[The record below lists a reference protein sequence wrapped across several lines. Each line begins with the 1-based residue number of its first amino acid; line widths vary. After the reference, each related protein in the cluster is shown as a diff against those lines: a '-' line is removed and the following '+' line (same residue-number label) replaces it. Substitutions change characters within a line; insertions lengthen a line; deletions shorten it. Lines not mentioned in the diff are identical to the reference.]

1 MIFQN
6 FGFNRQIVTAAAAG
20 PTFNYVAGAYAIYDF
35 GNTSSYGGSGA
46 TVYDVSGNSRDATL
60 QNSPTW
66 SSANSG
72 SMEFTKASSQYMTY
86 TGVIGA
92 SVTTMAFVKSKD
104 TPNFSSY
111 SSFPFFRG
119 TNGLIFSLLINEN
132 VNLPFIWNGATGPTA
147 INAIAWTG
155 ISVGVYNAYAFSLSN
170 STQKNYLNGSVLT
183 STNTYSRSDSA
194 SGTIGVANSD
204 FASGTSNYLNGYM
217 LGYLHYNFQLT
228 DAEVAQNVAVFSS
241 RY

>member
-6 FGFNRQIVTAAAAG
+6 FGFNQNYPITAGAVG

-35 GNTSSYGGSGA
+35 GNASSYGGSGA
-46 TVYDVSGNSRDATL
+46 TVYDVSGNGRNATL
-60 QNSPTW
+60 INSPTY

-72 SMEFTKASSQYMTY
+72 SMEFTKTSSQYMTY

-92 SVTTMAFVKSKD
+92 SSTFMAIVKSKD

-111 SSFPFFRG
+111 SGYPIAQF
-119 TNGLIFSLLINEN
+119 TNGLFQMLLVGEN
-132 VNLPFIWNGATGPTA
+132 VALTWVYNGASNTSL
-147 INAIAWTG
+147 NSIATTG
-155 ISVGVYNAYAFSLSN
+155 IDVDVYNVYTFSVSN
-170 STQKNYLNGSVLT
+170 TTQKQYLNNTVKT
-183 STNTYSRSDSA
+183 ATNSYSRSDSA
-194 SGTIGVANSD
+194 SNTIGVANGGSLGG
-204 FASGTSNYLNGYM
+204 FLNGYM

-228 DAEVAQNVAVFSS
+228 DAEVAQNVAVFSY